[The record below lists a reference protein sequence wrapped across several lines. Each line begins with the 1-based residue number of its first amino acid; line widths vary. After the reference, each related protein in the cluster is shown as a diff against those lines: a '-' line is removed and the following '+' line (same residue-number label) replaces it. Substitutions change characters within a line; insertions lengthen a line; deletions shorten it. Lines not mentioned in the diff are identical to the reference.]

1 MNEMFYYISLDF
13 SFSFTTVNL
22 DDVGALSIG
31 TILNALIIL
40 MLSLN
45 CSIMLFDQ
53 GRVIYFYLK
62 RFYFHR

>member
-22 DDVGALSIG
+22 DDVAALSIG

>member
-1 MNEMFYYISLDF
+1 MNEMFYYISLDV
-13 SFSFTTVNL
+13 SFSFTNFNS
-22 DDVGALSIG
+22 DDVAALSIG
-31 TILNALIIL
+31 TILNALIIF
-40 MLSLN
+40 MLTLN